1 MRMKFQGALI
11 NAAAATQMAPKV
23 NRLDC
28 TFTGPKRSANVDLH
42 FVPPVHTQ
50 LPNTLGSYISKSVEL
65 AGFGLQSVIF
75 SPAFNCPYLQ
85 YLFPVFKLVNF
96 KNACRLGF
104 SAGGKS

>member
-28 TFTGPKRSANVDLH
+28 TFTGQKRSINVPRDTLTIMVEATDAIPASANVDLH

-50 LPNTLGSYISKSVEL
+50 LPTLWGRISPNL
-65 AGFGLQSVIF
+65 LHCLGLVCSQ
-75 SPAFNCPYLQ
+75 
-85 YLFPVFKLVNF
+85 
-96 KNACRLGF
+96 
-104 SAGGKS
+104 